1 MARKCQ
7 KWEWDSL
14 NAWPVEALLS
24 WGYEPSESRLSTL
37 LQSTFCIFI
46 IAYFPCI
53 ITSIYGQRYLW
64 TEVPKSLR
72 SMCICMILATWRK
85 LVLTPDLTTR
95 IIVMDVWYF
104 CTKNVV
110 RKIPEESLHF
120 AFCQSESTWSHIS
133 ETFDAHFRKILV
145 ILLTKEWR
153 WSKRSCN
160 TCKYA
165 HRSLETSQFEFT
177 HRRRK
182 SSKRNWRAA

>member
-1 MARKCQ
+1 MGWFERMTSRGITFLGWRAIQ
-7 KWEWDSL
+7 KSSKHLASVYFLHFHHCTFPLHNNL
-14 NAWPVEALLS
+14 NL
-24 WGYEPSESRLSTL
+24 
-37 LQSTFCIFI
+37 
-46 IAYFPCI
+46 
-53 ITSIYGQRYLW
+53 RYLW

-72 SMCICMILATWRK
+72 SMRVCMLLATWQK

-95 IIVMDVWYF
+95 IVVMEVRYF
-104 CTKNVV
+104 CTKSVV
-110 RKIPEESLHF
+110 RKVPEESLLF
-120 AFCQSESTWSHIS
+120 AFCQSDSTWSHIS

-182 SSKRNWRAA
+182 SSKRKWRAA

>member
-1 MARKCQ
+1 MVSRGITFLGLRTIRKSS
-7 KWEWDSL
+7 KHLASVYFL
-14 NAWPVEALLS
+14 H
-24 WGYEPSESRLSTL
+24 
-37 LQSTFCIFI
+37 FHHCIFPLHNNLTLRSTV
-46 IAYFPCI
+46 FV
-53 ITSIYGQRYLW
+53 

-72 SMCICMILATWRK
+72 SMRICMILATWRK

-110 RKIPEESLHF
+110 RKVPEESLHF
-120 AFCQSESTWSHIS
+120 AFCQSDSTWSHIS

-165 HRSLETSQFEFT
+165 HRSLETSQFDFT

-182 SSKRNWRAA
+182 SSKRKWRARLIQVRVS